1 MGRRWSG
8 VRGRRCRCGGRA
20 STNRTGLAYGS
31 SKNESGLAGGD
42 GAGDA
47 GWLLGPDARE
57 CCSDSGIEAVAVGV
71 RVAAGAAIGA
81 GKAKS
86 APAPDAAAG
95 DVYLL
100 YLVRQCRRPPDAV
113 AQSPYT
119 QVVRLK
125 NVDAGKAVYLMG
137 WLTEPSGRGGSGD
150 RLFLVYTDSTVQDW
164 AAKIAG
170 MLDVPADDDS
180 DWAKAVRSLLEVAGP
195 RFADPAVADT
205 IVKQLEPLCLGQ
217 TDTGHRWPACML
229 AGRLLDEQLGRSRE
243 AAGRFEQAAAMSL
256 KTSPAWLV
264 ARYAQALAL
273 RGAGDRAAAKAV
285 AGDIVQNAAGGFQRT
300 AAYREA
306 QKMAQ
311 GK

>member
-1 MGRRWSG
+1 MR
-8 VRGRRCRCGGRA
+8 
-20 STNRTGLAYGS
+20 
-31 SKNESGLAGGD
+31 
-42 GAGDA
+42 A
-47 GWLLGPDARE
+47 GWLAGMALVVLAGCADPMLENVGTGTGSNPSASRPVRRSGLGK
-57 CCSDSGIEAVAVGV
+57 I
-71 RVAAGAAIGA
+71 
-81 GKAKS
+81 KS
-86 APAPDAAAG
+86 PPAPDAAAG

-100 YLVRQCRRPPDAV
+100 YLVPVGAKASGAV

-125 NVDAGKAVYLMG
+125 HVEAGKAAHLMG

-170 MLDVPADDDS
+170 MLDVPVEENGG
-180 DWAKAVRSLLEVAGP
+180 WATAVRSLLEVAGP
-195 RFADPAVADT
+195 RIADPAVAEK

-229 AGRLLDEQLGRSRE
+229 AGRLLDEQFGRSRE
-243 AAGRFEQAAAMSL
+243 AAGRFEQAAAISL
-256 KTSPAWLV
+256 KTSPGWLV
-264 ARYAQALAL
+264 ARHAQARAL
-273 RGAGDRAAAKAV
+273 RSAGDRAAAKAV

-300 AAYREA
+300 AAYRDA
-306 QKMAQ
+306 QKMVQ

>member
-1 MGRRWSG
+1 MDLRRLRLSW
-8 VRGRRCRCGGRA
+8 
-20 STNRTGLAYGS
+20 LAATVLAV
-31 SKNESGLAGGD
+31 LAGCAD
-42 GAGDA
+42 PM
-47 GWLLGPDARE
+47 LENVTP
-57 CCSDSGIEAVAVGV
+57 
-71 RVAAGAAIGA
+71 AAGSKPAASASRPVRRPGPGRI
-81 GKAKS
+81 KS

-100 YLVRQCRRPPDAV
+100 YLVPAGAKASGAV

-119 QVVRLK
+119 QVVRLR

-164 AAKIAG
+164 AGKIAG
-170 MLDVPADDDS
+170 MLDVPAEDTS
-180 DWAKAVRSLLEVAGP
+180 DWAKAVRSLLEAAGP
-195 RFADPAVADT
+195 RFADPAVDEK

-217 TDTGHRWPACML
+217 TDTGYRWPGCML
-229 AGRLLDEQLGRSRE
+229 TGRLLDEQLGRSRE
-243 AAGRFEQAAAMSL
+243 AAGRFEQAAAISL
-256 KTSPAWLV
+256 KTSPGWLV
-264 ARYAQALAL
+264 ARYAQARAL
-273 RGAGDRAAAKAV
+273 RSAGDRAPAKAV

-306 QKMAQ
+306 QKMQQ